1 MLGYLCSRTMALVL
15 FTVTGYKIN
24 TQSKVT
30 YALIN
35 VLNDDQKYRSKN
47 FDPKSHKKMK
57 RADKVNL
64 IKVEAIIK
72 RYNWPYNDKISNE
85 GSRTIFLVLQHS
97 MLDVQ
102 KKYFSRIKDAANAG
116 KIKLSSLG
124 MFEDRIAI
132 QEGKPQIYGTQVAQD
147 LETKSFFVLPIMNPE
162 TVDER
167 RKSIG
172 LIPIA
177 EYLKFWNTDI

>member
-1 MLGYLCSRTMALVL
+1 MLRYLYSTAIALIL
-15 FTVTGYKIN
+15 FTLTGYKIN
-24 TQSKVT
+24 TQNKVT
-30 YALIN
+30 DALID

-47 FDPKSHKKMK
+47 FDPKSQKKMK
-57 RADKVNL
+57 RADKINL

-97 MLDVQ
+97 RLDVQ
-102 KKYFSRIKDAANAG
+102 KKYFPRINDATNAG
-116 KIKLSSLG
+116 KIKPSSLG

-132 QEGKPQIYGTQVAQD
+132 QEGKPQVYGTQVAQD
-147 LETKSFFVLPIMNPE
+147 IETKSFSVLPIINPE